1 MSTAGQSDGQ
11 FGVGIRLLLL
21 FSKSQR
27 PLKCGLFVFARSLRL
42 DRPRCGEATRGM
54 CHRTVIRSAY
64 KRRTVPL
71 LFILVLAPPQLPC
84 GGASFFDRSIFDRDQ
99 CLNVLTYVF
108 CSVAATRPRLGG
120 EAMATAAD
128 YRKWAEEC
136 FEWARQASDESVREQ
151 YASLGRVWLDYAA
164 RAELRSGA
172 ITSSDPK
179 VA

>member
-1 MSTAGQSDGQ
+1 MLQLLDHTYS
-11 FGVGIRLLLL
+11 VRLL
-21 FSKSQR
+21 
-27 PLKCGLFVFARSLRL
+27 
-42 DRPRCGEATRGM
+42 
-54 CHRTVIRSAY
+54 
-64 KRRTVPL
+64 RRDP
-71 LFILVLAPPQLPC
+71 
-84 GGASFFDRSIFDRDQ
+84 G
-99 CLNVLTYVF
+99 
-108 CSVAATRPRLGG
+108 LGG

-164 RAELRSGA
+164 RAERGA